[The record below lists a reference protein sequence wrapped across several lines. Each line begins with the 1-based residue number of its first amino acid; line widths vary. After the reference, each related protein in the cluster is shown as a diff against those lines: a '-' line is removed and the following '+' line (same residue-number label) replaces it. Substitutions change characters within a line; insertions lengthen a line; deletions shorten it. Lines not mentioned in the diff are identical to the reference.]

1 MKIGTIVKLRY
12 ACLGNPSDTFGIVYE
27 TYSDFEGRGTACSVI
42 FENGKYDG
50 ISVREQEE
58 YFEYVKDVD
67 FSYNFTNVMKLS
79 RDFDSGIFN
88 KIFEELRK

>member
-1 MKIGTIVKLRY
+1 M
-12 ACLGNPSDTFGIVYE
+12 YE

-42 FENGKYDG
+42 FENGEYDG
-50 ISVREQEE
+50 FSVRDQQEF
-58 YFEYVKDVD
+58 FEYVKDVD

-79 RDFDSGIFN
+79 RDFDSGLFN